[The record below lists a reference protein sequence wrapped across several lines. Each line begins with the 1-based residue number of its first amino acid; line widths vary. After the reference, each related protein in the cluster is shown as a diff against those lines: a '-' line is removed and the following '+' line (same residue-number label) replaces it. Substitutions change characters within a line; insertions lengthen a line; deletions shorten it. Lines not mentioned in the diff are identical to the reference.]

1 MDAPRYLVCSE
12 AVKAGR
18 PHPDVS
24 WASKAV
30 SRLRREC
37 LACSVAQKAARLHR
51 DGWWVSR
58 AVASRQRRRNSP
70 AWSACRQGVARC
82 WDDCSKEAA
91 KHCRKLSSHRRK
103 LSSHRYRRDVLPECS
118 AHGRCSGAMIHRRA
132 LARGEK
138 RCHSMDAKSC
148 RKGGRRSSEAGRRNW
163 MDEKR
168 SWMGEKRNW
177 MGEKRSSMGENDLL
191 RPKAW
196 RSCRLLLR
204 RHRRHRRRVHRVR
217 RRLCNQK
224 TPRVRSPL
232 PRLKEFVSAWV
243 ILPSP
248 G

>member
-18 PHPDVS
+18 PHRDVK
-24 WASKAV
+24 WVSKAV

-51 DGWWVSR
+51 DGLSVSR

-70 AWSACRQGVARC
+70 AWSAGRQGVARC

-91 KHCRKLSSHRRK
+91 KHCRKLSSHR
-103 LSSHRYRRDVLPECS
+103 YRRDVLPKCS

-138 RCHSMDAKSC
+138 RCYPMDAKSC

-168 SWMGEKRNW
+168 SPRGV
-177 MGEKRSSMGENDLL
+177 NDL
-191 RPKAW
+191 RHPKAW